1 METTK
6 IQKTCPICGNTFTPK
21 TITSLYCSRQC
32 GEKAY
37 KRKKAAQ
44 KKEEQLK
51 AVADAIPKERQYISV
66 SEAIAIF
73 GVARSTLYRLIRTG
87 QIPSIKIGAKLVRID
102 RQKLETIFP
111 ARQTSQTETKTQ
123 SVKLYNLESENC
135 YTIGEIAKKFG
146 ISESSV
152 YKHIRQYS
160 IPIRQIGKYVYA
172 PKSEIDN
179 LYK

>member
-1 METTK
+1 METSK

-44 KKEEQLK
+44 KREEQLK
-51 AVADAIPKERQYISV
+51 VVADAVPVERQYISV
-66 SEAIAIF
+66 AEAIAIF

-87 QIPSIKIGAKLVRID
+87 QMPAINLGTRLVRID
-102 RQKLETIFP
+102 RKQLEAVFP
-111 ARQTSQTETKTQ
+111 VRQSSQDEPKPQ
-123 SVKLYNLESENC
+123 VKLYNLDPENC

-160 IPIRQIGKYVYA
+160 IPTRQIGKFVYA
-172 PKSEIDN
+172 PQSEIDN

>member
-1 METTK
+1 MTK
-6 IQKTCPICGNTFTPK
+6 RQKTCPICGKTFTPK

-37 KRKKAAQ
+37 KRKKVAQ
-44 KKEEQLK
+44 KREELLK
-51 AVADAIPKERQYISV
+51 AAADAVPTERQYISV
-66 SEAIAIF
+66 TEAIAIF

-87 QIPSIKIGAKLVRID
+87 DIPSIRIGTKLIRID
-102 RQKLETIFP
+102 RQKLETFFP
-111 ARQTSQTETKTQ
+111 ARQASQTEEKTPT
-123 SVKLYNLESENC
+123 VKLYNLEPENC

-160 IPIRQIGKYVYA
+160 VPTRQIGKFVYA